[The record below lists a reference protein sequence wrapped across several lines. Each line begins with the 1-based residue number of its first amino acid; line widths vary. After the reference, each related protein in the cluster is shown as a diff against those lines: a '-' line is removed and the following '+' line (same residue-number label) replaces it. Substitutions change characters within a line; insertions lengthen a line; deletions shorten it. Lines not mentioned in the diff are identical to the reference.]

1 MSFLANE
8 VDLEI
13 QRSCKCTS
21 ANRNTYFK
29 GDISEQNVQHHLLH
43 VIFIFNKTKQ
53 YLKANNTW
61 WSFFQ
66 DRNVKMFW
74 KECFAIS
81 NIYHPAQLRSDF
93 SSISWLRYIEVK
105 ISFHLWTFRLGVGDN
120 IQYQASISREAAC
133 ICMLSRLFSDSD
145 IICENDLCEQRK
157 CCTFVAVSGLMPDI
171 VKQVADLLLCLVP
184 WEQLLLPLGH
194 QWEGSFV
201 FRSKEEEKEIS
212 ICFEKECK
220 KKSRVFE
227 AYKLEASTSDAS

>member
-1 MSFLANE
+1 MGWINP
-8 VDLEI
+8 
-13 QRSCKCTS
+13 K
-21 ANRNTYFK
+21 
-29 GDISEQNVQHHLLH
+29 
-43 VIFIFNKTKQ
+43 
-53 YLKANNTW
+53 
-61 WSFFQ
+61 
-66 DRNVKMFW
+66 
-74 KECFAIS
+74 S
-81 NIYHPAQLRSDF
+81 NIA
-93 SSISWLRYIEVK
+93 
-105 ISFHLWTFRLGVGDN
+105 
-120 IQYQASISREAAC
+120 SREATC

-227 AYKLEASTSDAS
+227 EQAWRLNFWCLAKWTWFSWRSSWKGCCWESFQVWPMRKSNSNLKMVWRSTLENLTR